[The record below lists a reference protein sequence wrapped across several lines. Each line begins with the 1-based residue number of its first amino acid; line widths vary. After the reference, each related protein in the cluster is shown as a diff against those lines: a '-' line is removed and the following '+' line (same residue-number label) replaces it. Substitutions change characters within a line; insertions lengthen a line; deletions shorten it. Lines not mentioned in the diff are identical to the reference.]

1 MSTWPQVPD
10 AHALAVMGLVMV
22 ALTLFARERI
32 PIETSCLLILGA
44 LVVGFQLF
52 PYERDGV
59 AVRVEHFFLG
69 FGHEALVTVCCL
81 MVMGQAI
88 ETTGAL
94 KPVALALAR
103 CWKAYPA
110 PSLLFTLVAAAAMSA
125 FVNNT
130 PIVVLLLPMLVG
142 ISLGS
147 GVSGS
152 SVLMPMG
159 FATLIGGMATTI
171 GTSTNLLVVGV
182 AADLGMRRLEMFD
195 FALPAVMA
203 GAAGLVY
210 LWLVAPRLLPDRA
223 PPMKDT
229 SPRVFEA
236 LLHVSE
242 DSAANGKTLEEARK
256 ATGDAIRILSVE
268 RGDGLLVS
276 RTPTVKLAPGDRLR
290 VRDTPEN
297 LKEYERAL
305 GTGLHNVGKEAH
317 LVDEEHPLSAED
329 QQLAEIV
336 VTENSLLQGRSLSEL
351 RFVERYS
358 LVVLAIHRAG
368 PGAASGD
375 LSEVRLRS
383 GDVLL
388 LQGAKERIAEL
399 KRAGHLLVL
408 DATVD
413 LPHTTKAWL
422 ALAIMVLVI
431 VFAALGVVP
440 ILVGSVA
447 GVVVMLLTRCLN
459 WEDVTAAL
467 SVQVIMII
475 VTSLA
480 LGLALMRTG
489 GADYVAQLYVALV
502 GGLPP
507 AAVMSGLMAVM
518 AVLTNVVSNN
528 AAAVIGTPIAIG
540 IARELGMPLEPFVL
554 AVLFGANLSFATP
567 MAYQTNLLIY
577 SAGGYRFSD
586 FVRAGVPL
594 AVLMWAVL
602 SVLLAV
608 RYDL

>member
-1 MSTWPQVPD
+1 MSTLPEIPD
-10 AHALAVMGLVMV
+10 AHALAVMGLVVV

-32 PIETSCLLILGA
+32 PIETSSLLVLGA

-52 PYERDGV
+52 PYERAGAV
-59 AVRVEHFFLG
+59 VRVEDFFLG

-94 KPVALALAR
+94 KPVALALTR

-110 PSLLFTLVAAAAMSA
+110 PSLLFTLVAAAVMSA

-142 ISLGS
+142 ISLSS
-147 GVSGS
+147 GVRGS

-182 AADLGMRRLEMFD
+182 AADLGMRRMEMFD

-210 LWLVAPRLLPDRA
+210 LWLAAPRLLPDRA

-236 LLHVSE
+236 LLHVAE
-242 DSAANGKTLEEARK
+242 ESAANGKTLAEVRK
-256 ATGDAIRILSVE
+256 TTGDTIRILSVE

-276 RTPTVKLAPGDRLR
+276 RMPTVTLAPGDRLR

-305 GTGLHNVGKEAH
+305 GTELHNVGKDEH
-317 LVDEEHPLSAED
+317 LVDDDHPLSAED

-336 VTENSLLQGRSLSEL
+336 VTENSLLQGRTLSES
-351 RFVERYS
+351 RFVDRYS

-368 PGAASGD
+368 PGTASGD

-388 LQGAKERIAEL
+388 LQGAKERIGEL

-413 LPHTTKAWL
+413 LPYTKRAWL
-422 ALAIMVLVI
+422 ALTIMVLV
-431 VFAALGVVP
+431 VLLAALGVVP

-447 GVVVMLLTRCLN
+447 GVVVMLLTRCLD

-480 LGLALMRTG
+480 LGLALVRTG
-489 GADYVAQLYVALV
+489 GAEYVAQLYVAVV

-540 IARELGMPLEPFVL
+540 IARELGVPLEPFVL

-586 FVRAGVPL
+586 FLRAGLPL
-594 AVLMWAVL
+594 ALIMWL
-602 SVLLAV
+602 SLSAALTML
-608 RYDL
+608 YGL